1 MKIANL
7 LVAGSM
13 LLGASVYAQEETA
26 HHEAE
31 APYYITVKG
40 VYAFGEDYENEK
52 GDAGYGIGIDLGYE
66 LGHGLAVELDGTY
79 ESADVEILGV
89 STGIDYY
96 ATSLDL
102 VYVYEITEKFGL
114 LAKVGAEYEYETAE
128 GESSDD
134 TGISYAVGM
143 EYVFNKKYNGVIEYE
158 GSSIDGPKG
167 DSVMAGVKFKF

>member
-7 LVAGSM
+7 FLAGS
-13 LLGASVYAQEETA
+13 LLFGASVYAEEME
-26 HHEAE
+26 HQNEAE
-31 APYYITVKG
+31 APYYVTVKG
-40 VYAFGEDYENEK
+40 MYAFGEDYEGEK

-66 LGHGLAVELDGTY
+66 LGHGLAIELDGTY
-79 ESADVEILGV
+79 ENADVEVLGDT
-89 STGIDYY
+89 TGIDYY

-102 VYVYEITEKFGL
+102 VYVYEVTEKFGL

-143 EYVFNKKYNGVIEYE
+143 EYVFNAKYNGVIEYE
-158 GSSIDGPKG
+158 SSTIDGPKG